1 MKKIKKI
8 KLRKRHKF
16 SIKIKIKKLFNV
28 KKIFMYLILI
38 FSFIL
43 IIIFSTKLVLK
54 RRNIEIFGKY
64 YSEFITY
71 KGEIVEKKKLIE
83 DYLSRIKENDRVK
96 YKERFLLY
104 KYFYLDDYSENDQ
117 IKSKIKSKFITIM
130 KSEKMNKIEILYL
143 QNNNNFGNN
152 LIAINNVIFYCEV
165 VRCNKILLKDQGTSR
180 KWLIT
185 NPINIQKLN
194 LTIMLG
200 TANCNDENV
209 LCFREGFL
217 DPFFVEIVRPQIRT
231 QYLKEELLRNLPN
244 VKTEPNDLYIHIRG
258 GDIFDAHPVVEYA
271 QPPLCFYDK
280 IIEDNKFNN
289 IHIVAM
295 DKRNIMVDT
304 LINKYKKIIFETHD
318 YVYDLSLLV
327 HAYKIAMSVSSFA
340 ISAIKFNDNLKDI
353 WEYDIYRLS
362 EKFVFLHHH
371 LYKFDIKFKIHTMK
385 SSDIYADK
393 MFKWEN
399 SKSQLD
405 LMINDKCIYDFA
417 ITKPNR

>member
-1 MKKIKKI
+1 MFQ
-8 KLRKRHKF
+8 R
-16 SIKIKIKKLFNV
+16 
-28 KKIFMYLILI
+28 
-38 FSFIL
+38 
-43 IIIFSTKLVLK
+43 
-54 RRNIEIFGKY
+54 
-64 YSEFITY
+64 
-71 KGEIVEKKKLIE
+71 
-83 DYLSRIKENDRVK
+83 
-96 YKERFLLY
+96 
-104 KYFYLDDYSENDQ
+104 
-117 IKSKIKSKFITIM
+117 
-130 KSEKMNKIEILYL
+130 
-143 QNNNNFGNN
+143 
-152 LIAINNVIFYCEV
+152 
-165 VRCNKILLKDQGTSR
+165 
-180 KWLIT
+180 
-185 NPINIQKLN
+185 
-194 LTIMLG
+194 
-200 TANCNDENV
+200 
-209 LCFREGFL
+209 GFL
-217 DPFFVEIVRPQIRT
+217 DPFYVEIVRPQIRT

-289 IHIVAM
+289 IYIVAM

-399 SKSQLD
+399 SRSQLD
-405 LMINDKCIYDFA
+405 LMINDKCIYDFV